1 MSDHCRN
8 GLRPRRQ
15 ARRLQRRR
23 PALHKAADRRRHGPP
38 GQRTIDR
45 HAGRHRRRTPH
56 AAGSRRFHGT
66 HPGESQRT
74 PGAALRH
81 AGRLREC
88 FQQHGHPVRPEKTR
102 RGMRFSSKARYPTS
116 RGWRAGASSFTAIWR
131 VRRAQDRPAAADR
144 RRNRGSRT
152 TSSVVPRPRGRAQT
166 AQRTDHRRRAFPA
179 GPFGTAA
186 RIRRQRPPAGAH

>member
-1 MSDHCRN
+1 MSDHCRS

-56 AAGSRRFHGT
+56 AAGSRRFPGT

-74 PGAALRH
+74 PEAALRH

-88 FQQHGHPVRPEKTR
+88 FQQHGHPVRPEKHVEECGSLR
-102 RGMRFSSKARYPTS
+102 RRDTLPAVDGGRARRPLPRS
-116 RGWRAGASSFTAIWR
+116 GG

-152 TSSVVPRPRGRAQT
+152 TSAVVPRPRGRAQT